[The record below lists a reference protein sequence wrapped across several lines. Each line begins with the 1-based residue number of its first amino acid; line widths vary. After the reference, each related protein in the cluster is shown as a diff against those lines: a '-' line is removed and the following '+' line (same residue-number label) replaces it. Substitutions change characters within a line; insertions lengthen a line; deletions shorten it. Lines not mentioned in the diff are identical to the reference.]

1 MYNSGYNFTSD
12 SITSTNPSDFFNN
25 LGSMAAGLVVLF
37 VILGLIALAVAIF
50 LIVAQ
55 CKVYKKAG
63 ESWWKALIPVY
74 STWINAKIS
83 GLAWWW
89 CPIFVGITALATFD
103 NLSAVAGSAL
113 LVVMFNFNY
122 NLSKKFGKT
131 NGFAVLLTILP
142 IIGIPML
149 AFGSAKYQANAE
161 VDKNGIFA
169 VENNLVK

>member
-1 MYNSGYNFTSD
+1 MYSGGYDLPTDAS
-12 SITSTNPSDFFNN
+12 STDFFNS
-25 LGSMAAGLVVLF
+25 LGNMAAGLVVLV
-37 VILGLIALAVAIF
+37 VILGLIALAVGIF
-50 LIVAQ
+50 LIIAQ

-63 ESWWKALIPVY
+63 EAWWKALIPVY

-89 CPIFVGITALATFD
+89 CPIFVGIAALATFD
-103 NLSAVAGSAL
+103 NISAVAGSAL

-122 NLSKKFGKT
+122 NLSKKFGKS

-142 IIGIPML
+142 IIGVPIL
-149 AFGSAKYQANAE
+149 AFGSAKYQDVK

-169 VENNLVK
+169 VENDLAK